1 MQVITVIHPLIA
13 TLTRPSKLNSLKPIT
28 SSDLVF
34 TASLS
39 LTSLFATHPLIF
51 NFQIAIVSFK
61 ASQLTTNTFRFLL
74 LMAVLN
80 LFILFTI

>member
-1 MQVITVIHPLIA
+1 MLAITVIHPLIA
-13 TLTRPSKLNSLKPIT
+13 TLTRPSMLNSLKPIT

-34 TASLS
+34 IASPG
-39 LTSLFATHPLIF
+39 LTSLFATHLLIF
-51 NFQIAIVSFK
+51 NFQIAIVSSK